1 MWASGG
7 RVFKTGEAESVHML
21 NHENTGVFEREQG
34 GVRLEWKEKRN
45 NSRHDE
51 RGLDYIAPCRL

>member
-1 MWASGG
+1 M
-7 RVFKTGEAESVHML
+7 FKTGEAESVHML

-51 RGLDYIAPCRL
+51 RGLDYIGPCRL